1 MSGHG
6 TSTQSGATLISLLV
20 GMLISMF
27 AVLGALTMYR
37 TVAYQQATAKE
48 MASADTSMTGA
59 LLSLQ
64 IDLQSAGFG
73 ETNAATGQDFLLLK
87 NASFYNGHLS
97 GTQVSLSGTEQTGNA
112 VVWGELDDLTT
123 YSCHALVATATGL
136 LVLDVDA
143 GCSSATDWVSNNWN
157 NSGSIWT
164 PATGADLSSMFSVA
178 KGSCWPYD
186 VAGNY
191 DNTHVLV
198 TVTFPS
204 PSDKLSQRK
213 STQCLPNF
221 VS

>member
-6 TSTQSGATLISLLV
+6 SSTQSGATLISLLV

-37 TVAYQQATAKE
+37 TVAYQQATGKE
-48 MASADTSMTGA
+48 MASADTSMTSA
-59 LLSLQ
+59 VLSLQ

-73 ETNAATGQDFLLLK
+73 QTNAATGNDFLLLQ
-87 NASFYNGHLS
+87 NATLVNGQLA
-97 GTQVSLSGTEQTGNA
+97 GTQASLSGTEQTGNA

-123 YSCHALVATATGL
+123 YTCHALLATSSAL
-136 LVLDVDA
+136 LVLSVSA
-143 GCSSATDWVSNNWN
+143 GCSSAADWASNSW
-157 NSGSIWT
+157 SSGGSIWT
-164 PATGADLSSMFSVA
+164 PASGADLSSVFSVA
-178 KGSCWPYD
+178 KSSCWPYD
-186 VAGNY
+186 VAGNNS
-191 DNTHVLV
+191 DTHVLV
-198 TVTFPS
+198 TVTLPS